1 MPYQEYRQGQRM
13 YLNEHLTL
21 VKPTI
26 AYASAYLA
34 MVEAFLQVGEEY
46 PYNNIELARED
57 FAQFVHEL
65 EDEAQGIGLPPGIPP
80 QQTYLL
86 LKDKQTALGEIR
98 FRPHLSPPYEKHG
111 GHIGYNIRPDQRGR
125 GYATAQ
131 LALLLEEARKIQ
143 LAGVSLTIE
152 DDNPASVRVI
162 EKNGGKLW
170 RTIENPIKTRIMVD
184 GNGELQVVDVV
195 QRDLHCHVYWIALA

>member
-1 MPYQEYRQGQRM
+1 MYPNEY
-13 YLNEHLTL
+13 LTL
-21 VKPTI
+21 IKPTI
-26 AYASAYLA
+26 AYTSAYLA

-65 EDEAQGIGLPPGIPP
+65 EDEAQGSGLPPGIPP

-86 LKDKQTALGEIR
+86 LKDGQTALGEIR
-98 FRPHLSPPYEKHG
+98 FRPHLSPPYEKHR

-152 DDNPASVRVI
+152 GKAAASPSPLGVGEAASVLASRHGI
-162 EKNGGKLW
+162 PYSA
-170 RTIENPIKTRIMVD
+170 IIMVWKQS
-184 GNGELQVVDVV
+184 GPSIQP
-195 QRDLHCHVYWIALA
+195 QPIR